1 MEIKRRKSREVKIG
15 SIAIGGDN
23 PIAVQSMCSTKTHDV
38 TATNEQIQRMV
49 TAGAEIIRVAVP
61 DEKAAHA
68 LGEIRVACP
77 VPLVADIHFNYRL
90 ALLAADAGVA
100 KLRINPGNIGNEDRI
115 KQVVEK
121 AKEKKI
127 PIRIGVN
134 QGSVERDL
142 VDKYVGPRPEAM
154 VESAMR
160 HVDILERHDFTDIVI
175 SLKASSAQATIEAY
189 RLIARKCDYPLHLGV
204 TEAGPAFSGA
214 IKSSVAIGILLAEGI
229 GDTLRVSLTA
239 DVEDEIRAGWEILKS
254 LGIRRRGPELVSCPT
269 CGRTEIDL
277 VGLVA
282 KVEKALIGVDKPIKV
297 AVMGCIVNGPGEA
310 ADADI
315 GIIGGKAGI
324 LLIKKGKTVRVM
336 SEAEVADAL
345 IEEIRRM
352 R

>member
-1 MEIKRRKSREVKIG
+1 MDIRRRKSREVKIG
-15 SIAIGGDN
+15 AIAIGGNN

-38 TATNEQIQRMV
+38 TATNKQIQRMV
-49 TAGAEIIRVAVP
+49 KAGAEIIRVAVP
-61 DEKAAHA
+61 DEKAANA

-77 VPLVADIHFNYRL
+77 VPLVADIHFNYKL

-160 HVDILERHDFTDIVI
+160 HVGILERHDFTDIVI
-175 SLKASSAQATIEAY
+175 SLKASTAQATIEAY

-214 IKSSVAIGILLAEGI
+214 IKSSVAMGILLAEGI

-239 DVEDEIRAGWEILKS
+239 DVEDEIRAGWEILKA

-297 AVMGCIVNGPGEA
+297 AVMGCIVNGRAKRPTP
-310 ADADI
+310 I
-315 GIIGGKAGI
+315 
-324 LLIKKGKTVRVM
+324 
-336 SEAEVADAL
+336 SE
-345 IEEIRRM
+345 
-352 R
+352 